1 MSEHIAL
8 EIADKF
14 DELASIMRTHNVPTL
29 PKLHEYGKKATDM
42 LRQQHAEIADLQRLQ
57 CDCVEEKLHHQW
69 DGDGERCERCGD
81 KDWFAGPE
89 CKPAVKGRACRPEDR
104 AMLATPAGQELVAML
119 ATPAGQEL
127 VACAIKELETTADN
141 GLFRASVKRSTRE
154 WSKEECAEWALQAI
168 MPGYVNVQD
177 VVDSVH
183 ASRREYVEM
192 AHEYRRAAAEI
203 ERLASALANKEEECR
218 ALGLESGNLTEK
230 ARHAGIAPLSDN
242 EIESIADEHIYEE
255 DGWNRDRYYHGL
267 NLIAFANAIGHLSVR
282 AFLSLSGQY
291 VTNDASRDAAIAA
304 AVAAEREA
312 CAVVCESEADK
323 SGGWEKVRLIEVA
336 NMLRRNIRAGC
347 RMAIAGRVDL
357 HRDNNRRC
365 TGTADVCT

>member
-1 MSEHIAL
+1 MSERTAL
-8 EIADKF
+8 EIADKL
-14 DELASIMRTHNVPTL
+14 DYLTRSVMSIHNIPTL
-29 PKLHEYGKKATDM
+29 PKLCDCGEKAADM

-89 CKPAVKGRACRPEDR
+89 CKPAVKGHACRQEDR
-104 AMLATPAGQELVAML
+104 AML

-127 VACAIKELETTADN
+127 VACAIKDLEVIEDN
-141 GLFRASVKRSTRE
+141 GLFRASAKRSTRE
-154 WSKEECAEWALQAI
+154 WSKEESVEW
-168 MPGYVNVQD
+168 
-177 VVDSVH
+177 
-183 ASRREYVEM
+183 
-192 AHEYRRAAAEI
+192 
-203 ERLASALANKEEECR
+203 

-230 ARHAGIAPLSDN
+230 ARHARIAHLSDN
-242 EIESIADEHIYEE
+242 EIESTAAEYIYEE

-304 AVAAEREA
+304 AVAVKRKA
-312 CAVVCESEADK
+312 CGMKD
-323 SGGWEKVRLIEVA
+323 
-336 NMLRRNIRAGC
+336 
-347 RMAIAGRVDL
+347 
-357 HRDNNRRC
+357 
-365 TGTADVCT
+365 